1 MENFIAYNPVKL
13 HFGKNVTNELGNV
26 VASYGNNILL
36 IYGKGSVKEYGYYD
50 IVVKQLKSAN
60 CKIFEFSGIKPNP
73 LIDDVDAAV
82 KYASDK
88 SIDAIV
94 ALGGGSV
101 IDSAKI
107 ISVCIP
113 GNFKGWDIMKS
124 KVIPDAAVPVIAILT
139 LAATGTEMNPNA
151 VLQNPATMEKIGY
164 YNEHTFPAHSFLD
177 PQFTFSVPPEQT
189 ACGIIDLIAHALENF
204 FGKGESNLSD
214 LFIASIIR
222 DAIHYGPL
230 VMKEPRN
237 YDYRANIMWDATC
250 ALNGVTAWG
259 KASGDW
265 GVHAIGHQLS
275 MLYDLPHGATL
286 SIAYPAWLKLQLN
299 RIPERIQTLGKL
311 IFNNKDAK
319 ETIDNFISFFS
330 SLDGPV
336 SLADVLIGNDKKAE
350 IINLM
355 KKNKVS
361 GFYHKLS
368 DNDHMLLVNHM
379 M

>member
-26 VASYGNNILL
+26 AASYGKNILL
-36 IYGKGSVKEYGYYD
+36 IYGKGSVKEHGYYD
-50 IVVKQLKSAN
+50 IIVRQLKSAN

-73 LIDDVDAAV
+73 LVDDVDAAV
-82 KYASDK
+82 NYASDK
-88 SIDAIV
+88 NIDAIV

-113 GNFKGWDIMKS
+113 ENYKGWDIMKH
-124 KVIPDAAVPVIAILT
+124 KVTPDAVVPVITILT

-151 VLQNPATMEKIGY
+151 VLQNPETMEKIGY
-164 YNEHTFPAHSFLD
+164 SNKHTFPAHSFLD
-177 PQFTFSVPPEQT
+177 PQFTFSVPSKQT
-189 ACGIIDLIAHALENF
+189 AYGIIDLIAHALENF
-204 FGKGESNLSD
+204 FGEGESNLSD

-222 DAIHYGPL
+222 NAIQYGPL
-230 VMKEPRN
+230 VMKEPHN

-259 KASGDW
+259 KVSGDW
-265 GVHAIGHQLS
+265 GVHAVGHQIS

-286 SIAYPAWLKLQLN
+286 SIAYPAWLKLQLG
-299 RIPERIQTLGKL
+299 RIPERIKTLGKL
-311 IFNNKDAK
+311 IYNNEDAE
-319 ETIDNFISFFS
+319 ETINNLSNFFFS
-330 SLDGPV
+330 LNGPV
-336 SLADVLIGNDKKAE
+336 SLAEVLIENDKKAE

-355 KKNKVS
+355 NKNKVT

-368 DNDHMLLVNHM
+368 DNDHKLLVNYM

>member
-13 HFGKNVTNELGNV
+13 HFVKNVTNNLGNV
-26 VASYGNNILL
+26 AASYGKNILL
-36 IYGKGSVKEYGYYD
+36 IYGKGSVKKHGYYD
-50 IVVKQLKSAN
+50 IIVKQLKSAN
-60 CKIFEFSGIKPNP
+60 CKIFEFNGIKPNP
-73 LIDDVDAAV
+73 LVDDVNNAV
-82 KYASDK
+82 KYVSDK

-107 ISVCIP
+107 ISVCIK
-113 GNFKGWDIMKS
+113 GNHKGWDIMNI
-124 KVIPDAAVPVIAILT
+124 KVTPHAAVPVIAVLT
-139 LAATGTEMNPNA
+139 LAATGTEMNPVA
-151 VLQNPATMEKIGY
+151 VLQNPLTMEKIGY
-164 YNEHTFPAHSFLD
+164 NNEHIFPVHSFLD
-177 PQFTFSVPPEQT
+177 PQFTFSVPPKQT
-189 ACGIIDLIAHALENF
+189 AYGIVDLIAHALENF
-204 FGKGESNLSD
+204 FGEGESNLSD
-214 LFIASIIR
+214 LFIASIIC
-222 DAIHYGPL
+222 DALHYGPL
-230 VMKEPRN
+230 VMNEPRN

-286 SIAYPAWLKLQLN
+286 SIAYPAWLKLQFD

-311 IFNNKDAK
+311 IYNINDAK
-319 ETIDNFISFFS
+319 ETIDNLTSFFS
-330 SLDGPV
+330 SLDSPV
-336 SLADVLIGNDKKAE
+336 NLAEVSIGNDKKAE

-355 KKNKVS
+355 NKNKVS

-368 DNDHMLLVNHM
+368 ENDHTLLINHM